1 MKYSDRSKFPP
12 IDYQN
17 GIYLNGQVPLDER
30 SVAATINDLYV
41 NPSNRGASTLY
52 GRAYVGMPVTIVETN
67 QILICKNADPYTPG
81 NSATTVNDDNFTTY
95 WQPPLSEI
103 LSANAAGTGGGID
116 VSTLKSEL
124 TGQDI
129 YSIGAK
135 VDGTNIKIVNDKI
148 TGGSYKL
155 TRVDSHTLEDGI
167 WASYR
172 LSYKGPDASSYTDLT
187 DTQIDI
193 PELDILE
200 EVHICKATYDS
211 VTGKYTETA
220 TDPADPSWETAAGD
234 VYLHLIWKL
243 SDQDSSKTTET
254 YIKVGDMIKVDLT
267 TINSRIKNLEDA
279 SNNVFGPRLNSCD
292 ASINALRQQ
301 ISDTSTDFNTK
312 LQNTSTYFEGLNTA
326 RVNDISTLRANTNS
340 SLNDMNTT
348 FTNSI
353 ANTKEELSGTISTVQ
368 TELNTK
374 IDNTSSNLN
383 SRVAEVSSG
392 FNTLQTKVDAS
403 LG

>member
-1 MKYSDRSKFPP
+1 
-12 IDYQN
+12 
-17 GIYLNGQVPLDER
+17 
-30 SVAATINDLYV
+30 
-41 NPSNRGASTLY
+41 
-52 GRAYVGMPVTIVETN
+52 
-67 QILICKNADPYTPG
+67 
-81 NSATTVNDDNFTTY
+81 
-95 WQPPLSEI
+95 
-103 LSANAAGTGGGID
+103 
-116 VSTLKSEL
+116 
-124 TGQDI
+124 
-129 YSIGAK
+129 
-135 VDGTNIKIVNDKI
+135 
-148 TGGSYKL
+148 
-155 TRVDSHTLEDGI
+155 
-167 WASYR
+167 
-172 LSYKGPDASSYTDLT
+172 
-187 DTQIDI
+187 
-193 PELDILE
+193 
-200 EVHICKATYDS
+200 
-211 VTGKYTETA
+211 
-220 TDPADPSWETAAGD
+220 
-234 VYLHLIWKL
+234 
-243 SDQDSSKTTET
+243 
-254 YIKVGDMIKVDLT
+254 MIKVDLT